1 MDFQNCVEW
10 AWLPDR
16 NRWAEI
22 LQRVSL
28 MGTFPKVGVAP
39 SRKALPEWGGF
50 QNGEVSRMGISLGW
64 AELPQRGN
72 ATAGKSPWVGGAS
85 VMGGAPRAP

>member
-1 MDFQNCVEW
+1 MDFQNRVEW

-28 MGTFPKVGVAP
+28 MGTVPKVGVAP
-39 SRKALPEWGGF
+39 SRWDLPEWGS
-50 QNGEVSRMGISLGW
+50 SRMGISPGW

-72 ATAGKSPWVGGAS
+72 STAGKIPWVGGAS
-85 VMGGAPRAP
+85 VMGGAPGAP